1 MKLIKFLAIG
11 AASSAFA
18 LVGAAPAL
26 GAPDESVFVPFEE
39 ATVIDPNSV
48 TFVTG
53 GLIDANGTN
62 LCAVNPGSI
71 VFPDGTYPCFID
83 FASPT
88 PDPAPQVGQL
98 PVGGVD
104 TGVSMSPIRPSETA
118 AIGAVAAGTVGIA
131 AAVMV
136 LRRLEV

>member
-1 MKLIKFLAIG
+1 MKSIKYLTIG
-11 AASSAFA
+11 AASSALA
-18 LVGAAPAL
+18 LAGAVPAHA
-26 GAPDESVFVPFEE
+26 APDEIVFVPFDE
-39 ATVIDPNSV
+39 ATVIDPNTV

-53 GLIDANGTN
+53 GLIDANGNN

-83 FASPT
+83 FASPL

-104 TGVSMSPIRPSETA
+104 TGVSMPPHLPPGA
-118 AIGAVAAGTVGIA
+118 ATIAAVSAGAVGLA
-131 AAVMV
+131 AAVV
-136 LRRLEV
+136 VWRRRVV